1 MREIIFRGKRL
12 DNGEWMESGS
22 IVRCSDDGVVWD
34 YYLGTGKPAT
44 HEIDEHKNI
53 VASVT
58 SAECLFAL
66 IDPETVGQYTG
77 LTDKNGKKIF
87 EGDILHFWSEYRESF
102 VSKCVVKY
110 GRFNCPCCDG
120 VYGWFLDGGDIRY
133 FEDGETSYVICGNI
147 HDNPEFLK
155 GGAE

>member
-1 MREIIFRGKRL
+1 MREILFRGKRL

-58 SAECLFAL
+58 YAECLFAL

-77 LTDKNGKKIF
+77 LRDKNGKKIF
-87 EGDILHFWSEYRESF
+87 EGDILECS
-102 VSKCVVKY
+102 Y
-110 GRFNCPCCDG
+110 G
-120 VYGWFLDGGDIRY
+120 IRY
-133 FEDGETSYVICGNI
+133 IIFEKGSFCAKKFNSTLCAAMKSLVDELKHNYEVIGNI

-155 GGAE
+155 GGAK